1 MTNIL
6 LQKTLAESNGEKKL
20 EIDQHLTKLLTKNV
34 VGLFMAHT
42 VLSLLLLRC
51 DNADS
56 EFIADYPRQVECS
69 FNISCNKFYFHVIH
83 VRSNHV

>member
-42 VLSLLLLRC
+42 VLSLLLLRV
-51 DNADS
+51 
-56 EFIADYPRQVECS
+56 VEKLLPEHILD
-69 FNISCNKFYFHVIH
+69 F
-83 VRSNHV
+83 